1 MGTERKRNLDPKI
14 RQDRPA
20 AGSRHHRHVVPDN
33 GHAPTETG
41 DLLPVRRLYSRR
53 YAWCALLLWVAVVGA
68 FIPLAIQFTSRV
80 QSTLSGMKGTQSEN
94 VRANLVKNFSTALAF
109 PTAVVWDATGVPAP
123 EADAAWKNLLDAL
136 RADKQVNDVTDG
148 NAMVEHWP
156 RPDWHAAFVAV
167 NADSYGDAEA
177 VVPSLRAD
185 VAKLAFP
192 GTLRPWVTGGP
203 ALFLDLNLASTESL
217 RSGEL
222 IALPVA
228 FIILLLVF
236 RSPIAALIPVAVAT
250 LGVICTLGILCFLAT
265 PHSWLPFMH
274 PMGVT
279 FFVPNLVTMIGLGVG
294 IDYCL
299 IYLARYRRERANH
312 LTTQEALLIA
322 RQTAGRTVLASAVLV
337 MSGFLTLLCIP
348 LEFFTSI
355 AVGGMLVV
363 ASVALATLTL
373 LPALIFLVGSKLE
386 WGANLLG
393 PLTRMKLG
401 ARCFEGWGRFVVCRS
416 WACIATGLLILIFLA
431 IPFVRLKIAS
441 VEAKNIPVGSDS
453 RQGYQSLSE
462 NLGSGWMMPAIV
474 LVQHPNDDW
483 LITGGLDEEKK
494 LVDRLSAL
502 PNTEKVLTV
511 TDLSGGRHMEQN
523 RMGLLTSA
531 SDPKQSVILLLSKA
545 DPQSPRAR
553 EWLDK
558 VTAILGDAEKANASG
573 PRYSLGGLPAV
584 THSADNV
591 IWNALPSVVAA
602 TLISTFILLSLFMH
616 SVFVSL
622 KAIILNLFC
631 VMAAYGFQVICFQDG
646 WGAATFH
653 LFQTD
658 GLNSVVLVI
667 CFCALFGLSM
677 DYEVFI
683 LSAVRESWLDNHN
696 MDLAVQEGLLRV
708 AGIIT
713 SAAFIMI
720 AVFLSFAFGDVVEIE
735 QLGIGLSFAVLLDAT
750 IIRLLLVPA
759 IMKLMGRWAFW
770 CPWQRHLPTTERNS
784 RGRHYHGEKL
794 TTPDEAKRIAG
805 L

>member
-1 MGTERKRNLDPKI
+1 MGTERQRNLDSKI
-14 RQDRPA
+14 RPDQPVA
-20 AGSRHHRHVVPDN
+20 ESRHREHVSSGN
-33 GHAPTETG
+33 GDAPFQTG

-53 YAWCALLLWVAVVGA
+53 HALLALVLWVGIVGV
-68 FIPLAIQFTSRV
+68 FIPLAIEFTSRV
-80 QSTLSGMKGTQSEN
+80 QSTLSGMQGTPSEN
-94 VRANLVKNFSTALAF
+94 VRTSLVRNFSTALAF
-109 PTAVVWDATGVPAP
+109 PTAVVWDAKGVPPA
-123 EADAAWKNLLDAL
+123 EADASWKAL
-136 RADKQVNDVTDG
+136 IESVRANAQVNDVTDG
-148 NAMVEHWP
+148 SAMIEHWP

-167 NADSYGDAEA
+167 KADSYGGAEA
-177 VVPSLRAD
+177 VVPGLRRD
-185 VAKLAFP
+185 VAQLSFP
-192 GTLRPWVTGGP
+192 GATRPWVTGGP

-228 FIILLLVF
+228 FIILLIVF
-236 RSPIAALIPVAVAT
+236 RSPIAALIPVVVAT

-265 PHSWLPFMH
+265 PHSWLPFLH

-312 LTTQEALLIA
+312 LTTQEALLLT
-322 RQTAGRTVLASAVLV
+322 RKTAGKTVLASAVLV
-337 MSGFLTLLCIP
+337 MSGFLTLLFIP
-348 LEFFTSI
+348 LDFFTSI

-363 ASVALATLTL
+363 ASVAVATLTL
-373 LPALIFLVGSKLE
+373 LPAVIFLVGSKLE
-386 WGANLLG
+386 WGGGWFAS
-393 PLTRMKLG
+393 LTRLKLG
-401 ARCFEGWGRFVVCRS
+401 ARCFEGWGCFIVRRS
-416 WACIATGLLILIFLA
+416 WTCIIAGLLVLVLLA

-441 VEAKNIPVGSDS
+441 VEAKNIPAGSES
-453 RQGYQSLSE
+453 RLGYQSLSE
-462 NLGSGWMMPAIV
+462 NLGAGWMMPAIV
-474 LVQHPNDDW
+474 LVQHPTGDW
-483 LITGGLDEEKK
+483 MITGGLDQEKA
-494 LVDRLSAL
+494 LVDKLAGLS
-502 PNTEKVLTV
+502 NTEKVLTV
-511 TDLSGGRHMEQN
+511 TDLSGGRRMQQG

-531 SDPKQSVILLLSKA
+531 TDPSQSVILLLSRT
-545 DPQSPRAR
+545 DPQSPPAR
-553 EWLDK
+553 DWLDK
-558 VTAILGDAEKANASG
+558 VAGVLDDAQKANPAG
-573 PRYSLGGLPAV
+573 PHYSLGGLPAV

-602 TLISTFILLSLFMH
+602 TLVSTFILLTCFMQ

-622 KAIILNLFC
+622 KAIVLNLFC

-646 WGAATFH
+646 WGARAFN

-770 CPWQRHLPTTERNS
+770 CPWQRPPTAERHP
-784 RGRHYHGEKL
+784 RGHHYSGEKL
-794 TTPDEAKRIAG
+794 SPQDEPKHIAG